1 MRRTVVL
8 SVVAALAAS
17 IILAA
22 TGVLLSS
29 IYHDAVERS
38 FDRRLGVDLNTL
50 VIDVVSSDRG
60 RPTLGELSFDLPL
73 SGWYWQIT
81 PLDMAKPEV
90 RSSRSLW
97 GRTLAPLGDEGA
109 TTSADGARRG
119 YVIGPIGQRLRLLG
133 RTVDLGQD
141 GRYLIV
147 VGGDPQEIDDEMRS
161 FYKAIAISFS
171 FLAALI
177 ALMMFFQ
184 TRLLRVSSFSE
195 RSA

>member
-1 MRRTVVL
+1 MRRTFVL
-8 SVVAALAAS
+8 SVVAALVAS

-22 TGVLLSS
+22 TGVVLSS

-38 FDRRLGVDLNTL
+38 FDRRLGVYLGTL
-50 VIDVVSSDRG
+50 VADVVSSDRG
-60 RPTLGELSFDLPL
+60 RPTLGEPSFDLPL

-81 PLDMAKPEV
+81 PLDIANPEV

-97 GRTLAPLGDEGA
+97 DRTLTPLRDEGA
-109 TTSADGARRG
+109 TTSADGARHG
-119 YVIGPIGQRLRLLG
+119 YVIGPLGRRLRLLE

-141 GRYLIV
+141 GRYLV
-147 VGGDPQEIDDEMRS
+147 VVAGDPQEIDDEMRS

-171 FLAALI
+171 FLAALL

-184 TRLLRVSSFSE
+184 TRLVRISSFSE